1 MLKITT
7 LIYYF
12 SVVAQTTEYSS
23 TRVQVRTVISLE
35 GFGTIDHGATHV
47 KIKLMIKTQYIYTGN
62 MTLASLELLR
72 RGEDSKIGPIC

>member
-23 TRVQVRTVISLE
+23 TRVQVRTVVSLE

-47 KIKLMIKTQYIYTGN
+47 KIKLMIKTQ
-62 MTLASLELLR
+62 
-72 RGEDSKIGPIC
+72 